1 MGIWSSVAKERN
13 QIDEFRG
20 LIEDLREDFAENC
33 QDLKVCHER
42 HFERLGTV
50 FESQKEAL
58 QRIEEVMCDIQQR
71 LNSQV
76 VSSVGSVVDNDNREN
91 ANLL

>member
-13 QIDEFRG
+13 QFDEFRG
-20 LIEDLREDFAENC
+20 LIEDLREDFAESC
-33 QDLKVCHER
+33 QDLKVCQER

-50 FESQKEAL
+50 LESQREAL

-76 VSSVGSVVDNDNREN
+76 VSSVGSVVDNDNTGN
-91 ANLL
+91 ADPP